1 MQRSAALAPL
11 SRDHQHALDAALRL
25 RRATPGTIAEAID
38 RFERFFEEEGR
49 KHFAIEERLLVPAL
63 DADDPEWSEPVARML
78 DDHRWIRAAADAL
91 AVRGEIADPVGS
103 ANELGQRLND
113 HVRFEERVLFE
124 ILERRLAGDEL
135 DRLGRAVEAAERAGG

>member
-25 RRATPGTIAEAID
+25 RRATPETVAEAIE
-38 RFERFFEEEGR
+38 RFEAFFESEGR

-78 DDHRWIRAAADAL
+78 SDHRWIRAAADAL
-91 AVRGEIADPVGS
+91 AVRSEIADPVGS